1 MRLTIFHKNRGAVL
15 LEVVLALLLFV
26 AAVAVV
32 SSALNS
38 SMSSI
43 ERQRFGVHA
52 ANLAATVHAELDLGL
67 RTSESLGPEP
77 FEKPFD
83 AWTWQ
88 LVPAPIDDKTGGEA
102 SDLTAIEVIIRNTNS
117 SSVYR
122 LAQTHKAVKTVVT
135 NAPNSSISTGEAA
148 P

>member
-1 MRLTIFHKNRGAVL
+1 L

-38 SMSSI
+38 SMASL
-43 ERQRFGVHA
+43 ERQRFRVHA

-67 RTSESLGPEP
+67 RTTEALGPEP

-83 AWTWQ
+83 SWTWQ
-88 LVPAPIDDKTGGEA
+88 LVPTAVEDKTSGDAGG
-102 SDLTAIEVIIRNTNS
+102 LTAIEVEIRNTNS
-117 SSVYR
+117 QAVYR
-122 LAQTHKAVKTVVT
+122 LAQTHKIVKTVVST
-135 NAPNSSISTGEAA
+135 NAPKSGAVGAGEAA

>member
-1 MRLTIFHKNRGAVL
+1 L

-38 SMSSI
+38 SMASV
-43 ERQRFGVHA
+43 ERQRFGVQA

-67 RTSESLGPEP
+67 RTTESLGPEP
-77 FEKPFD
+77 FEAPFD
-83 AWTWQ
+83 EWTWQ
-88 LVPAPIDDKTGGEA
+88 LIPAAAEQNASGEA
-102 SDLTAIEVIIRNTNS
+102 SDLSAIEVVIRNTNS
-117 SSVYR
+117 AGVYR
-122 LAQTHKAVKTVVT
+122 LAQTHKIVKTVVT
-135 NAPNSSISTGEAA
+135 NAPSAIGEVA

>member
-1 MRLTIFHKNRGAVL
+1 M
-15 LEVVLALLLFV
+15 VLALLLFV

-38 SMSSI
+38 SMASV
-43 ERQRFGVHA
+43 ERQRFGVQA

-67 RTSESLGPEP
+67 RTTESLGPEP

-83 AWTWQ
+83 QWTWQ
-88 LVPAPIDDKTGGEA
+88 LIPAATVEQNAGGDA
-102 SDLTAIEVIIRNTNS
+102 SALSAIEVVIRNTNS
-117 SSVYR
+117 VGVYR
-122 LAQTHKAVKTVVT
+122 LAQTHKTVKTVIT
-135 NAPNSSISTGEAA
+135 NAPSASGEVA

>member
-1 MRLTIFHKNRGAVL
+1 M

-38 SMSSI
+38 SMASV
-43 ERQRFGVHA
+43 ERQRFVVQA
-52 ANLAATVHAELDLGL
+52 ANLAVTVHAELDLGL
-67 RTSESLGPEP
+67 RTTESLGPEQ

-83 AWTWQ
+83 QWTWQ
-88 LVPAPIDDKTGGEA
+88 LIPAVAEQNASGEA
-102 SDLTAIEVIIRNTNS
+102 SGLSAIEVVIRNTNTAG
-117 SSVYR
+117 VYR
-122 LAQTHKAVKTVVT
+122 LAQTHRTVKTVVT
-135 NAPNSSISTGEAA
+135 NAPSATAEVA

>member
-1 MRLTIFHKNRGAVL
+1 M

-32 SSALNS
+32 SGALNS
-38 SMSSI
+38 SMASL
-43 ERQRFGVHA
+43 ERQRFGVQA

-67 RTSESLGPEP
+67 RTTESLGPEN

-83 AWTWQ
+83 QWTWQ
-88 LVPAPIDDKTGGEA
+88 LIPGAADDQSSGAVGNLA
-102 SDLTAIEVIIRNTNS
+102 AIEVVIRNTNS
-117 SSVYR
+117 PGAYR
-122 LAQTHKAVKTVVT
+122 LAQTHKIVKTVVT
-135 NAPNSSISTGEAA
+135 NAVKEVA

>member
-1 MRLTIFHKNRGAVL
+1 L

-38 SMSSI
+38 SMASV
-43 ERQRFGVHA
+43 ERQRFGVQA

-67 RTSESLGPEP
+67 RTTESLGPEP

-83 AWTWQ
+83 QWTWQ
-88 LVPAPIDDKTGGEA
+88 LIPAGSEQNASGEA
-102 SDLTAIEVIIRNTNS
+102 SELAAIEVVIRNTNS
-117 SSVYR
+117 VGVYR
-122 LAQTHKAVKTVVT
+122 LAQTHKTVKTVIT
-135 NAPNSSISTGEAA
+135 NAPSASGEVA